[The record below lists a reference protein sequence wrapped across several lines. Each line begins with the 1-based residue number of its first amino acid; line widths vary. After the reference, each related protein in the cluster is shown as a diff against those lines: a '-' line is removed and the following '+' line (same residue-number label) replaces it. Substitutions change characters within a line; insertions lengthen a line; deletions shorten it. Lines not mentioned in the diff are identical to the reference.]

1 MKFKFI
7 LLTLLLMVIMAL
19 PVSAASKGYT
29 VEFPEGYVVSYGNV
43 KNDDPVA
50 EIIGMDNEKYSN
62 YFKSNGLLF
71 IAVKEDNSVQ
81 LRFSKYS
88 NEFSQKLGNMGNL
101 NDKEF
106 AQIANKLAGDKSYK
120 KEISGEQTFI
130 CIKENLKDS
139 GGEYV
144 STQYI
149 TVKNGN
155 VYQLS
160 CYNEGKEVSDDII
173 NIFNSL
179 SFSSSN
185 NFNWLYTMIFLT
197 VIFLGAVII
206 IMVKGIVTDLKK

>member
-19 PVSAASKGYT
+19 PVSAAGRGYT
-29 VEFPEGYVVSYGNV
+29 VEFPEDYVFSYGNA
-43 KNDDPVA
+43 KPDSVA
-50 EIIGMDNEKYSN
+50 QIIGMDSEKFSN

-81 LRFSKYS
+81 IRFSKYS
-88 NEFSQKLGNMGNL
+88 NEFSQKLGNMENL

-106 AQIANKLAGDKSYK
+106 SEIASKLAGNKTYE
-120 KEISGEQTFI
+120 KEASGEQTFI

-155 VYQLS
+155 IYQLS
-160 CYNEGKEVSDDII
+160 CYNNGSETEGEITE
-173 NIFNSL
+173 IFNSL
-179 SFSSSN
+179 SFSSSD
-185 NFNWLYTMIFLT
+185 NFNWLYTMIFLA
-197 VIFLGAVII
+197 VIILGAVII
-206 IMVKGIVTDLKK
+206 IMVKGIVTDLRK

>member
-19 PVSAASKGYT
+19 PVSAAGKGYSI
-29 VEFPEGYVVSYGNV
+29 EFPEDYAVSYGNT
-43 KNDDPVA
+43 KSDPVA
-50 EIIGMDNEKYSN
+50 KIIGMDSEKYSN

-81 LRFSKYS
+81 IRFSKYS

-101 NDKEF
+101 SDKEIT
-106 AQIANKLAGDKSYK
+106 QIANKLAEDKYYT

-160 CYNEGKEVSDDII
+160 CYNNGNETKSEITH
-173 NIFNSL
+173 IFKSL

-185 NFNWLYTMIFLT
+185 NFNWLYVMIFLA
-197 VIFLGAVII
+197 VIILGAVII
-206 IMVKGIVTDLKK
+206 IMVKGIVTDLRK